1 MKKILRTKY
10 EKYQSEIRSLCL
22 QLGLVEH
29 NKGSITEFRT
39 EYDTSFIYGE
49 VIRLFDY
56 DSMYYA
62 SVVFFN
68 ELVQVAD
75 DDYQYIY
82 NAKFDTLPFKTDSN
96 NITFYEPLDK
106 VLEKVRSVVTY
117 AIKQRKELAE
127 KEKLNKLK
135 EDFK

>member
-1 MKKILRTKY
+1 MNKILRTKY
-10 EKYQSEIRSLCL
+10 VKYQSEIRSLCL

-29 NKGSITEFRT
+29 NKGDIIEFRT

-68 ELVQVAD
+68 ELVPVKD
-75 DDYQYIY
+75 DEYKYIY
-82 NAKFDTLPFKTDSN
+82 EVKFDTLPFKTVSN

-106 VLEKVRSVVTY
+106 VLEKVRNIVTY
-117 AIKQRKELAE
+117 AIKQRKELAQ

>member
-1 MKKILRTKY
+1 MKKILRIKY

-29 NKGSITEFRT
+29 NKGSIIEYRT

-68 ELVQVAD
+68 ELVPVKD
-75 DDYQYIY
+75 DEYKYIY
-82 NAKFDTLPFKTDSN
+82 EVRFDTLPFKTDTN
-96 NITFYEPLDK
+96 NITFYEPLDN
-106 VLEKVRSVVTY
+106 VLEKVRSIVTY

-135 EDFK
+135 GDFQ

>member
-1 MKKILRTKY
+1 MRKILRTKY

-29 NKGSITEFRT
+29 NKGSIIEYRT

-68 ELVQVAD
+68 ELVPVKD
-75 DDYQYIY
+75 DEYKYIY
-82 NAKFDTLPFKTDSN
+82 EVKFDTLPFKTDTN

-106 VLEKVRSVVTY
+106 VLKKVRSIVTY

-135 EDFK
+135 EDF

>member
-29 NKGSITEFRT
+29 NNGSITEFRT

-56 DSMYYA
+56 DSMYYNKYNHTFSTPF
-62 SVVFFN
+62 SV
-68 ELVQVAD
+68 
-75 DDYQYIY
+75 
-82 NAKFDTLPFKTDSN
+82 KTY
-96 NITFYEPLDK
+96 F
-106 VLEKVRSVVTY
+106 
-117 AIKQRKELAE
+117 
-127 KEKLNKLK
+127 LK
-135 EDFK
+135 